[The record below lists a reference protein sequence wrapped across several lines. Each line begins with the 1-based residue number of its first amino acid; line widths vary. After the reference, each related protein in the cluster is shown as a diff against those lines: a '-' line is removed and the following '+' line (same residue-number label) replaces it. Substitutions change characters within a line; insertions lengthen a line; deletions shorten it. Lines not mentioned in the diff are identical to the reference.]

1 MLNFHQLQVTPT
13 EYSCLMAKQTL
24 TRSLAFV
31 YIWWSR
37 QELISPFVV
46 DQGF

>member
-1 MLNFHQLQVTPT
+1 MPNFYQLQVTPT

-24 TRSLAFV
+24 IRSLAFV
-31 YIWWSR
+31 HIWWSC
-37 QELISPFVV
+37 QELISSFVV

>member
-1 MLNFHQLQVTPT
+1 
-13 EYSCLMAKQTL
+13 MAKQTM

-31 YIWWSR
+31 DIWWSR
-37 QELISPFVV
+37 QEFIRPFVV

>member
-1 MLNFHQLQVTPT
+1 MLNFHQLCVTT

-31 YIWWSR
+31 DIWWSR
-37 QELISPFVV
+37 QELIGPFVV
-46 DQGF
+46 NQGF